1 MINAENK
8 KVDQNQENGV
18 VGLGEAN
25 AAEHQRVIF
34 QIKENREAAGHSAA
48 SAALQAQR
56 AHDEANRASQSTIE
70 AALQAQRAHEE
81 AQRAENIVNEFFKAM
96 EEMVNSLRKERSHLS
111 GK

>member
-1 MINAENK
+1 MINVENK
-8 KVDQNQENGV
+8 KVSEDQVNDV
-18 VGLGEAN
+18 VGLGAAN
-25 AAEHQRVIF
+25 TAEHQKACF
-34 QIKENREAAGHSAA
+34 KIKENREAAGYSAA

-56 AHDEANRASQSTIE
+56 AYDEANRASQSTIE

>member
-1 MINAENK
+1 MINVENK
-8 KVDQNQENGV
+8 KVNENQINDV

-25 AAEHQRVIF
+25 TAKHQRTLF
-34 QIKENREAAGHSAA
+34 QIKENREAAGYSAT

-56 AHDEANRASQSTIE
+56 AHDEANRAGQSTIE

-81 AQRAENIVNEFFKAM
+81 AHRAENIVNQFFQAM
-96 EEMVNSLRKERSHLS
+96 EEMIESLRKERSYLS